1 VPSRGEDWE
10 STSLR
15 REPAKRP
22 DTLPPAA
29 RETATLSVNRMRGL
43 LLVGVSVAMA
53 WILLPFYGA
62 ILWAS
67 IIALL
72 FMPLY
77 LWLLP
82 RLKGRRSLAAL
93 LTMGAALVS
102 VILPAALLLVSLAH
116 EASLVY
122 AQLQSGELDPAR
134 LLRGFFEY
142 LPAVLGSLLAHFG
155 LDNFDLLQRR
165 LVGVLTQGSGLIATH
180 TLSIGQDAFHLVLS
194 VFITVYLAFFF
205 VRDGDSLLRS
215 LRRAIPMAT
224 GDKQDLVDKFGVVLR
239 ATVKGN
245 LIVAVV
251 QGALGGLAFWFLGI
265 GGALLWAVLMAV
277 LSLLPV
283 VGPALVWLPLALW
296 LFVTG
301 SLWQGI
307 GLTVFGVLVIG
318 LADNFLRPL
327 LVGRDTGMPDYLVL
341 ITTLGGIVL
350 LGINGFVVGPT
361 VAAMFIAVWHIQTS
375 AQPGSP

>member
-1 VPSRGEDWE
+1 MRP
-10 STSLR
+10 
-15 REPAKRP
+15 EPTKRP
-22 DTLPPAA
+22 DTTPLAE

-43 LLVGVSVAMA
+43 LLAGVTVAMA

-72 FMPLY
+72 FTPLY
-77 LWLLP
+77 LWLLR
-82 RLKGRRSLAAL
+82 RLNGRRSLAAL
-93 LTMGAALVS
+93 LTMAAALII

-134 LLRGFFEY
+134 LLRGFFEL
-142 LPAVLGSLLAHFG
+142 LPAALGSLLAHFG

-165 LVGVLTQGSGLIATH
+165 LVELLTQGSRLIATH
-180 TLSIGQDAFHLVLS
+180 TLSIGQDAFNLVLS
-194 VFITVYLAFFF
+194 VFITVYLAFFL

-224 GDKQDLVDKFGVVLR
+224 DDKQDLLDKFGVVLR

-301 SLWQGI
+301 SPWQGI
-307 GLTVFGVLVIG
+307 GLTAFGVLVIG

-375 AQPGSP
+375 TQPGSP